1 MRSATFYI
9 PTMGRTARQ
18 VTADYFKGSRHL
30 LDLYLVCPPR
40 EVAALQSKG
49 FQALACEVKGIA
61 ATRQWILDQHDLD
74 WTTGPIV
81 MMDDDLRFAKRRTDD
96 PGKFRPV
103 ESAGDFNEM
112 IDALLS
118 LLDAVPF
125 AGIANRSGANRLP
138 TPATSNA
145 RTFDLYAL
153 NPSVFKEHDIRF
165 DNVLLMEDF
174 DVTLQ
179 LLSKGIE
186 TGLLTT
192 FTKDNIGGASA
203 TGGCSSYRDAA
214 MQQMAAVDL
223 AVRWPEFVQVVKK
236 ETAGTGLWAERW
248 DVRVS
253 WDKAFKAG
261 GGSAKIV
268 WADRLHS
275 ILA

>member
-1 MRSATFYI
+1 MRNATFYI

-40 EVAALQSKG
+40 EVAALQAKG
-49 FQALACEVKGIA
+49 FQALACEAKGIA
-61 ATRQWILDQHDLD
+61 KTRQWILDQHMSP
-74 WTTGPIV
+74 GPIV

-96 PGKFRPV
+96 PGKFAPV
-103 ESAGDFNEM
+103 ESTADLNEM
-112 IDALLS
+112 FESLLS
-118 LLDAVPF
+118 MLEVVPF

-145 RTFDLYAL
+145 RTFDMYAL
-153 NPSVFKEHDIRF
+153 NPSVFSEHDIRF
-165 DNVLLMEDF
+165 DNVSLMEDF
-174 DVTLQ
+174 DVSLQ

-203 TGGCSSYRDAA
+203 TGGCSTYRDSA

-223 AVRWPEFVQVVKK
+223 AIRWPGFVQVVKK

-261 GGSAKIV
+261 GGSSKIN
-268 WADRLHS
+268 WTDRLHS
-275 ILA
+275 AR

>member
-1 MRSATFYI
+1 MRNATFYI
-9 PTMGRTARQ
+9 PTMDRTTRQ
-18 VTADYFKGSRHL
+18 VTAGYFKGSRHL
-30 LDLYLVCPPR
+30 LDLFLVCPSR
-40 EVAALQSKG
+40 ERPALAAEG
-49 FQALACEVKGIA
+49 FQVLECDEPGIA
-61 ATRQWILDQHDLD
+61 RTRQWILEQH
-74 WTTGPIV
+74 TSPGPVV
-81 MMDDDLRFAKRRTDD
+81 MMDDDLKFAKRRADD
-96 PGKFRPV
+96 PGKFLPI
-103 ESAGDFNEM
+103 ESTADFNEM
-112 IDALLS
+112 FESLLS
-118 LLDAVPF
+118 LLEIVPF

-153 NPSVFKEHDIRF
+153 DPSVFRQHDIRF

-203 TGGCSSYRDAA
+203 LGGCSAYRDSA
-214 MQQMAAVDL
+214 MQQVAAVDL
-223 AVRWPEFVQVVKK
+223 AVRWPDFVQVVKK

-261 GGSAKIV
+261 GGSVKTN
-268 WADRLHS
+268 WEDRLHFN
-275 ILA
+275 LT